1 MNTAFFHQNRPS
13 RQRPRFA
20 AETKTGWLEVA
31 EAAVFYFGVTLLPLL
46 VVILLYLAGVIA

>member
-13 RQRPRFA
+13 RQRSRFA
-20 AETKTGWLEVA
+20 AETKSGWLEVA
-31 EAAVFYFGVTLLPLL
+31 EAAISYFGVTLLPLL